1 MKIIIADD
9 DLTTRR
15 ILLAILRK
23 KGFDVV
29 CCCDGVEALQALQA
43 DDLPKLAILDW
54 MMPGMD
60 GVDICQAL
68 RESGAQ
74 TQPYLILLTCKGY
87 RDDVVFG
94 LEAGADD
101 YIVKPFNA
109 DELLAR
115 IQVGQR
121 VLGLQSALAARVA
134 DLTKS
139 GQNLAEAQAL
149 AHLGSWEYDLET
161 GAEYRSD
168 EFFRLLGLAPR
179 ESGRAEDSV
188 FDYIHQDDRKRV
200 ADKLFAT
207 LKNGKPYDVEYR
219 INAADGI
226 ERVLHAR
233 GKILREAG
241 GKSDKFVGSVLD
253 ITERRRA
260 EREIQ
265 LGQQELIQAEK
276 MAALG
281 FLMAGIAHEIN
292 NPNGLILLNS
302 PILMEVYRDAEP
314 ILETYYQEHGDFKL
328 GGLSFSKMRHEVP
341 EMFDEL
347 QESARRIKRIVED
360 LKNFARRDDAMCE
373 DSLDINGLVQTAI
386 RLVGKMLRD
395 STHAFTVRYAD
406 NLPKIRG
413 NAQRIE
419 QVVINLLLNAC
430 QALEAPSQ
438 RITVWTAFDEQKEM
452 VEVFVED
459 EGVGIR
465 PEHLSHL
472 TSPFFTTKREMGG
485 TGLGL
490 SISERIVTAHGGEL
504 DFASESGKGTTVR
517 LAMPLYKET

>member
-29 CCCDGVEALQALQA
+29 CCCDGTEALQALQA
-43 DDLPKLAILDW
+43 DDSPKLAILDW

-60 GVDICQAL
+60 GVDICQTI
-68 RESGAQ
+68 RESRAQ
-74 TQPYLILLTCKGY
+74 AQPYLILLTCKGY
-87 RDDVVFG
+87 RDDVVSG
-94 LEAGADD
+94 LGAGADD

-115 IQVGQR
+115 IKVGQR
-121 VLGLQSALAARVA
+121 VLGLQSALAARVEE
-134 DLTKS
+134 LTKS

-161 GAEYRSD
+161 GVEYRSD
-168 EFFRLLGLAPR
+168 EFFRLLGLVPR

-188 FDYIHQDDRKRV
+188 FEYIHPDDRQMV
-200 ADKLFAT
+200 AEKLSAT

-219 INAADGI
+219 IIGADGI
-226 ERVLHAR
+226 ERTLHAR
-233 GKILREAG
+233 GKILREAR
-241 GKSDKFVGSVLD
+241 GKCDKFVGSVLD

-265 LGQQELIQAEK
+265 LGQQQLVQAEK

-314 ILETYYQEHGDFKL
+314 ILEKYYREYGDFKL
-328 GGLSFSKMRHEVP
+328 GGLNFSKMRQEIP
-341 EMFDEL
+341 QMFDEL
-347 QESARRIKRIVED
+347 QDSARRIKRIVED
-360 LKNFARRDDAMCE
+360 LKNFARRDDATCE
-373 DSLDINGLVQTAI
+373 DSLDINVLVQTAI

-395 STHAFTVRYAD
+395 STHAFTVRYAE

-419 QVVINLLLNAC
+419 QVVVNLLVNAC

-438 RITVWTAFDEQKEM
+438 RITVWTAFDEQKGM

-490 SISERIVTAHGGEL
+490 SISERIVTAHGGDL
-504 DFASESGKGTTVR
+504 DFTSECGKGTTVR
-517 LAMPLYKET
+517 LAMPLYKES